1 MGQVLGLH
9 WALIALDITLLSV
22 IIYRLLLLIRG
33 TRAAQM
39 FIGLITIIILSIA
52 ADWLELGGLNWLI
65 SNLKTVWVV
74 AFLNLFQ
81 PELRRALAQVGQSRL
96 FATLVSGT
104 RYAVLGELVKAVE
117 EMSHERIGAL
127 IVLQRNAG
135 LRSYVDTGT
144 RLDAAVTSELLLTI
158 FAPRTTLHDGTG
170 PRSGWPRR
178 PMRSWSWSRRR
189 QEGSRSPPAAS
200 WSAASTPARC
210 GASSPVISPRRRR
223 TTSESS
229 TWSTRRPRAQRA
241 RTSRRDSSTPGPTSL
256 RK

>member
-39 FIGLITIIILSIA
+39 FIGLITIIVLSIA

-74 AFLNLFQ
+74 AFLILFQ

-117 EMSHERIGAL
+117 EMSEERIGAL

-158 FAPRTTLHDGTG
+158 FAPRTTLHDGAAIIRSDRVVAAGCILPLSQNPRLSQSIGTRHRAALGLAEETDAVVVVVSEETG
-170 PRSGWPRR
+170 GISI
-178 PMRSWSWSRRR
+178 
-189 QEGSRSPPAAS
+189 AAS
-200 WSAASTPARC
+200 
-210 GASSPVISPRRRR
+210 GKLVRRLD
-223 TTSESS
+223 
-229 TWSTRRPRAQRA
+229 A
-241 RTSRRDSSTPGPTSL
+241 GSL
-256 RK
+256 RSELARHFAAQETNDE

>member
-74 AFLNLFQ
+74 AFLILFQ

-158 FAPRTTLHDGTG
+158 FAPRTTLHDGAAIIRSDRVVAAGCILPLSQNPRLSQSIGTRHRAALGLAEETDAVVVVVSEETG
-170 PRSGWPRR
+170 GISI
-178 PMRSWSWSRRR
+178 
-189 QEGSRSPPAAS
+189 AAS
-200 WSAASTPARC
+200 
-210 GASSPVISPRRRR
+210 GKLVRRLD
-223 TTSESS
+223 
-229 TWSTRRPRAQRA
+229 A
-241 RTSRRDSSTPGPTSL
+241 GSL
-256 RK
+256 RSELARHFAAQETNDE